1 MTSTVSAPQVTPAH
15 VDPVPRP
22 EREVRPDIQGLRA
35 IAVGAVVLFHLWP
48 RRVPGGYVG
57 VDVFF
62 VISGF
67 LITSHLLQRPPST
80 RRELGAFW
88 ARRIRRLLPAALVV
102 LVVTLVVSRLF
113 APALQWAS
121 TAREATAAA
130 FYVENWS
137 LASQALD
144 YLAADSAPTPV
155 QHFWSLSVEEQFYLM
170 WPLLVALATV
180 LAARRP
186 RWGPVLTLLGFLGVL
201 GVSFAISVHLTQ
213 VEAARAYFVT
223 WTRAWEFAIGGIAAW
238 FVVRTARRV
247 RGEPANLLAWTGL
260 AMIAYSCFLYSGK
273 TAFPG
278 WRAAVPVLGTAL
290 VLVTQAE
297 GRRSPAFLWRLPGAQ
312 WLGDVSYSVYLW
324 HWPAFILAPY
334 IIDRRLFWP
343 EKLGV
348 VAATLVLAG
357 LSKVLIEDPFRHA
370 RRGAPLTPTYRL
382 AAMGM
387 SVVALLAGTQ
397 VIEVKWQERQ
407 DRVALQRAERN
418 PCFGAG
424 TLLRGPTLCPPDPSG
439 KLVPSLRIAG
449 NDKSSAYKDACFVGA
464 PYKARLVCK
473 YGNGPIKVAL
483 VGNSHAGHWLPAL
496 QKIAAE
502 RGWTITT
509 YLISICNVSDAP
521 TNLRTDRQE
530 RNCSD
535 YAKWVEE
542 QTSGRRYDLV
552 ITSER
557 QSAQVAGENWADTE
571 AASVRGY
578 RSYLQRWLDSGTR
591 VLVLK
596 DLVPPGNGIGR
607 VPVCL
612 ADHPDDRQAC
622 TWSATPEVPANP
634 RAYRFSDPLAE
645 AALQTRGRVP
655 VVSVEDLVCP
665 GGRCQPVIGGVVT
678 FFDTSHLT
686 ASYARS
692 LSDELGR
699 RILKVEPGL

>member
-1 MTSTVSAPQVTPAH
+1 MTSTVSVPQVTPAH
-15 VDPVPRP
+15 AAPVARSS
-22 EREVRPDIQGLRA
+22 REVRPDIQGLRA

-67 LITSHLLQRPPST
+67 LITSHLLQRPPGT
-80 RRELGAFW
+80 RHELGAFW
-88 ARRIRRLLPAALVV
+88 ARRIRRLLPAALLV
-102 LVVTLVVSRLF
+102 LTVTLVVSRVF
-113 APALQWAS
+113 APSLQWAS

-155 QHFWSLSVEEQFYLM
+155 QHFWSLSVEEQFYLG
-170 WPLLVALATV
+170 WPLLVAAATL
-180 LAARRP
+180 LAARR
-186 RWGPVLTLLGFLGVL
+186 RGRAMFLTLLGFLAVL
-201 GVSFAISVHLTQ
+201 TVSFAISVHLTR

-238 FVVRTARRV
+238 AVVRTARRV
-247 RGEPANLLAWTGL
+247 RGRPGNVLAWTGL
-260 AMIAYSCFLYSGK
+260 AMIAYACFAYSSK

-278 WRAAVPVLGTAL
+278 WRAAIPVVGTAL

-297 GRRSPAFLWRLPGAQ
+297 GRQSPAFLWRLPGAQ

-334 IIDRRLFWP
+334 VIDRRLFWP
-343 EKLGV
+343 EKLGI
-348 VAATLVLAG
+348 VAVTLLLAG
-357 LSKVLIEDPFRHA
+357 LSKVLVEDRYRTA
-370 RRGAPLTPTYRL
+370 RRGAPLAPTYRL
-382 AAMGM
+382 AVVGM
-387 SVVALLAGTQ
+387 SVVALLAGSQ
-397 VIEVKWQERQ
+397 VVEVKWQERQ
-407 DRVALQRAERN
+407 DRLALERAERS

-424 TLLRGPTLCPPDPSG
+424 TLLRGPVLCPDDGTG
-439 KLVPSLRIAG
+439 KLVPSLRLAG

-464 PYKARLVCK
+464 PYKARLVCR
-473 YGNGPIKVAL
+473 YGDGPIKVAL

-496 QKIAAE
+496 QKIAKQ

-509 YLISICNVSDAP
+509 YLISVCNVSDAA
-521 TNLRTDRQE
+521 TNLRTARQE
-530 RNCSD
+530 RNCVD
-535 YAKWVEE
+535 YSKWVFD
-542 QTSGRRYDLV
+542 QTSGHRYDLV

-557 QSAQVAGENWADTE
+557 QSQQVLGENWADTE
-571 AASVRGY
+571 VAAVRGY
-578 RSYLQRWLDSGTR
+578 SSYLQRWLASGTR

-607 VPVCL
+607 IPVCL
-612 ADHPDDRQAC
+612 ANHPGDRKAC
-622 TWSATPEVPANP
+622 SWSAIPDVPDNP

-645 AALQTRGRVP
+645 AALQTGGKVP
-655 VVSVEDLVCP
+655 VVSVQDLVCP
-665 GGRCQPVIGGVVT
+665 GDTCQPVIGNVVT
-678 FFDTSHLT
+678 FFDASHLT

-692 LSDELGR
+692 LSGELAR
-699 RILKVEPGL
+699 RIVKVVPGV